1 VLSPGLVF
9 ELTLVG
15 IALGALYSLAALGI
29 VLIYKT
35 TGVLNFAHGAIGM
48 FSTFIAFQFGV
59 QMGWPAPIAILL
71 ALAFAAAFGWF
82 MERFTLRPLRER
94 AVLTRVIVTLGWL
107 LILQAVASLIW
118 RDTSYHV
125 PLQIFPQDG
134 VRLGQL
140 TLGYNQIANIVIG
153 AALAVLL
160 GLFLKLSPLGVAMR
174 ATSDNPQA
182 ARLLGIKVDRVA
194 AASWV
199 LGSLLAA
206 IAGLLLAPLTTLNT
220 TELTIIVIQAF
231 GAALIGGLTNL
242 TLTFVGGLALGVAQS
257 LLPLLLNAFFGV
269 PLALSGTKDA
279 LTFAVI
285 LAVLLLRREVRVLA
299 ISAAGG
305 GEAL

>member
-59 QMGWPAPIAILL
+59 VNGWPAPIAIVL

>member
-1 VLSPGLVF
+1 MTPGPPGGAGSRRRPPPRRASRRAASADPSAQLRRQIGITIAGLGATSRREAPVATRDPRPRRPKGEAVLSPGLVF

-160 GLFLKLSPLGVAMR
+160 
-174 ATSDNPQA
+174 
-182 ARLLGIKVDRVA
+182 
-194 AASWV
+194 
-199 LGSLLAA
+199 
-206 IAGLLLAPLTTLNT
+206 
-220 TELTIIVIQAF
+220 
-231 GAALIGGLTNL
+231 
-242 TLTFVGGLALGVAQS
+242 
-257 LLPLLLNAFFGV
+257 
-269 PLALSGTKDA
+269 
-279 LTFAVI
+279 
-285 LAVLLLRREVRVLA
+285 
-299 ISAAGG
+299 
-305 GEAL
+305 